1 MSPATPQAPAPRG
14 AGAPASPSGQAA
26 GALRAAEAAALLEG
40 AGDAV
45 IVADPT
51 GAIRYWNAAAEAM
64 FGHPAEHAVGQTL
77 DLIVP
82 EPLRE
87 RHWAGYAH
95 TMASGETKYG
105 GRTLAVPALRA
116 DGSRISIE
124 FTVALLHDEAGGLAG
139 IGAIIRDVTERWE
152 RDRVLRRRL
161 AELEAEL
168 AALRR

>member
-1 MSPATPQAPAPRG
+1 MSPAIPQAPAPLG
-14 AGAPASPSGQAA
+14 AGAPAYPSGDAA
-26 GALRAAEAAALLEG
+26 GALPGPWAEALLDG
-40 AGDAV
+40 VGDAV
-45 IVADPT
+45 VVADRT
-51 GAIRYWNAAAEAM
+51 GAIRSWNAAAEAM
-64 FGHPAEHAVGQTL
+64 FGHSAEHAVGQTL

-82 EPLRE
+82 QPLRE
-87 RHWAGYAH
+87 RHWQGFAR

-124 FTVALLHDEAGGLAG
+124 FTVALLHDEAGNLAG